1 MKIKSWIHELD
12 EVVQG
17 QKLGSHA
24 GLIAEEIS
32 FLERPLSACSA
43 IRTGERDYHSLHKTN
58 EAPESD
64 GVVLLDCVNW
74 CEQIAHALNVAEV
87 AIEFVVCK

>member
-12 EVVQG
+12 EMVKG

-32 FLERPLSACSA
+32 FLERPLLACWA
-43 IRTGERDYHSLHKTN
+43 IPAGKRDYHSLHETN
-58 EAPESD
+58 EPPESD

-74 CEQIAHALNVAEV
+74 C
-87 AIEFVVCK
+87 